1 MAEHLSWYTVDPRT
15 PLYTVTHRRF
25 AFMHPLLSTEVC
37 LVQKKKGNLWLWN
50 YSLKRISK
58 ATWHET
64 GDMEH

>member
-37 LVQKKKGNLWLWN
+37 LVQKKKREFVALELFAQKDLKGNL
-50 YSLKRISK
+50 
-58 ATWHET
+58 A
-64 GDMEH
+64 